1 MITVQSR
8 EQFLTELQSFI
19 GINSNGAEI
28 GVLYGDF
35 SQMLLETLNPKSLLL
50 IDPYTKS
57 EKKYDASL
65 GFLLTAYSGEYEYQ
79 NLLSRFLYQ
88 ISAGQVTVLKKFS
101 YEAVSEIEDC
111 SLDWVYID
119 GSHLYED
126 VKRDLNDWFPKVK
139 TNGIIMG
146 HDYTYIT
153 NFGVIQAVDEF
164 KQEHGYEF
172 FIFNQNGSD
181 WAIKKI

>member
-8 EQFLTELQSFI
+8 EQFLTELQPFI
-19 GINSNGAEI
+19 GTNSNGAEI

-35 SQMLLETLNPKSLLL
+35 SQMLLETLNPKLLLL

-57 EKKYDASL
+57 QKKYDTSL
-65 GFLLTAYSGEYEYQ
+65 GFLTTAYSGEYEYQ
-79 NLLSRFLYQ
+79 NLLSRFLHQ

-101 YEAVSEIEDC
+101 YEAVSGIKDG
-111 SLDWVYID
+111 SLNWVYID
-119 GSHLYED
+119 GSHLHED
-126 VKRDLNDWFPKVK
+126 VKRDLQDWLPKVK
-139 TNGIIMG
+139 TGGFIMG
-146 HDYTYIT
+146 HDYTEVA

-164 KQEHGYEF
+164 KKEHGYEF